1 MGYRYK
7 WKAMAGGGSG
17 SDAGKKLR
25 SKIDFEKSQEPTGAT
40 SFPLFRQGIVG
51 GDWTSGGGGRCF
63 RSSHFGVLSVAG
75 LGFYPYSLSG
85 FVSES
90 HSRFHSM
97 GGTGSDIQAR
107 RTVDHLPRSNRLQ
120 LQQRGLAN
128 ATHAREEA

>member
-25 SKIDFEKSQEPTGAT
+25 SKIDFEKSQEPIGAT
-40 SFPLFRQGIVG
+40 SFPLFRQGIAG
-51 GDWTSGGGGRCF
+51 GDWTSSGGGRCF

-75 LGFYPYSLSG
+75 LGFYPYNLSG
-85 FVSES
+85 FVPES

-97 GGTGSDIQAR
+97 GDTGSDVQSRRAINYRCRAHGFQFLQRNLSNQA
-107 RTVDHLPRSNRLQ
+107 
-120 LQQRGLAN
+120 
-128 ATHAREEA
+128 